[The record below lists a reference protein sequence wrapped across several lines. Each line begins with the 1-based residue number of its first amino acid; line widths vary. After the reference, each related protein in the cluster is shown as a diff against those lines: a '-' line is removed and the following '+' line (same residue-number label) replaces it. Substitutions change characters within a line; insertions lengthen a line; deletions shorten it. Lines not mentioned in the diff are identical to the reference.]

1 MKFTPVCIIAFRMSV
16 ISSSLHLLFPFL
28 SLLLL
33 HSLSSIKERERKH
46 AGIVGGLR
54 NRKKGV
60 LCVSEG
66 ARRTQCG
73 RLDGTHE
80 LQGLVCSYFKHTHR
94 DAHTRMVN
102 CSVITVCYLW
112 LQQWLTPDARESAA
126 HFKYLIKSFRMNLM
140 RRRVGVEL
148 CLLTNMETYL
158 HTHVVTY
165 TAKEIILSEE
175 EMKRGKEVSNL
186 FIKRGRWKWERRKKG
201 KERLKQ
207 PVEKEQREQSD
218 YSAFDSIPLAKSLV
232 LCRV

>member
-16 ISSSLHLLFPFL
+16 ISSSLHLSL
-28 SLLLL
+28 SL
-33 HSLSSIKERERKH
+33 SLSAAFALSIQHQRKRKETCRHCGRITKQ
-46 AGIVGGLR
+46 
-54 NRKKGV
+54 KKSCV
-60 LCVSEG
+60 CVSEG

-102 CSVITVCYLW
+102 CSVITECYLW
-112 LQQWLTPDARESAA
+112 LQRWLTPDARESAA

-158 HTHVVTY
+158 HTH
-165 TAKEIILSEE
+165 
-175 EMKRGKEVSNL
+175 M
-186 FIKRGRWKWERRKKG
+186 
-201 KERLKQ
+201 
-207 PVEKEQREQSD
+207 
-218 YSAFDSIPLAKSLV
+218 
-232 LCRV
+232 